1 MTDTVQVEG
10 ELNTDLWEELRK
22 KYPELD
28 DNSLLKK
35 IVEEYSNVV
44 LTTEEGEFVSELAEQ
59 KKLSE
64 SLRKKCKNFA
74 LRVKELEDI
83 QGDQES
89 TIEKLKK
96 QNKKL
101 SKGIPDYGDDAPVK
115 EKIVYREDTKTIN
128 ELKEKRDALQKT
140 LWEKN
145 AEIEKFDKKLT
156 ELNQTIDNYEAEKG
170 KAYGFL
176 VKLALDKHTSKY
188 GFSFENISR
197 GEFNK
202 LMRSKVEFCKY
213 KKISTPAA
221 VIKLWDTET
230 DEIDFIDLEE
240 AVKELRNKSDVK
252 LNEISIPYSE
262 YENLKNIESKFPIIK
277 EDHDK
282 LKTDFLGLEEK
293 NKQLLGTQEQ
303 LNKELTH
310 LKTHPKIEEKIVYK
324 ENKKELE
331 DLNAECERLRL
342 KLFNYETGRMQVPT
356 HGINVG
362 NLYKVKILGVGK
374 DGDGFTKVNNFIIF
388 VPSTTKDQE
397 VNIKIT
403 RVLKKYAFGK
413 VSEGEP
419 DGKVLDATSGS
430 TESDAGVDIP
440 DDQIPETMTEPMA
453 EKEE

>member
-1 MTDTVQVEG
+1 MTDTVQVES
-10 ELNTDLWEELRK
+10 ELNTDLWEELKK

-28 DNSLLKK
+28 DNSLIKK

-282 LKTDFLGLEEK
+282 LKTDFLGLEEQ
-293 NKQLLGTQEQ
+293 NKQLKGTQEQ

-342 KLFNYETGRMQVPT
+342 KLFNYETGRMTVPT

-413 VSEGEP
+413 VSEGES
-419 DGKVLDATSGS
+419 DEKVQDATSGS
-430 TESDAGVDIP
+430 TDSDAGVDIP
-440 DDQIPETMTEPMA
+440 DDQMPETITEPMA